1 VAIGELI
8 FPAGMNGLVGSE
20 DFFKKSSF
28 MSQQAIDLAENNRF
42 QWIRLSLNGVR
53 VICLLLLLTN
63 VIAIGCSKP
72 MIAEQ
77 TVASA
82 EQNLSSAIESFNQ
95 SDFAKSEQL
104 ATAAIDSRGL
114 PVDLYAK
121 ALLVRAASRGAASKY
136 DEALADLQ
144 EASLG
149 APDMDQVHGMRSLIM
164 RQRGDTAAATE
175 EATTAKKFNPA
186 FKIPQNLKKWTFTL

>member
-1 VAIGELI
+1 
-8 FPAGMNGLVGSE
+8 
-20 DFFKKSSF
+20 
-28 MSQQAIDLAENNRF
+28 MSQRAIDLVKGNFLAMVC
-42 QWIRLSLNGVR
+42 LSIDAKR
-53 VICLLLLLTN
+53 VACLILLLSSAM
-63 VIAIGCSKP
+63 AIGCSKP

-95 SDFAKSEQL
+95 GDFARSEQQ

-121 ALLVRAASRGAASKY
+121 ALLVRAASRGAANKN
-136 DEALADLQ
+136 DEALVDLQ

-149 APDMDQVHGMRSLIM
+149 APDMDQVHGMRSLILK
-164 RQRGDTAAATE
+164 QKGDSAAATE
-175 EATTAKKFNPA
+175 EAATAKKFNAA
-186 FKIPQNLKKWTFTL
+186 FKIPQDLKKWSFTP

>member
-1 VAIGELI
+1 
-8 FPAGMNGLVGSE
+8 
-20 DFFKKSSF
+20 
-28 MSQQAIDLAENNRF
+28 MSQQAIDLPKYNRF
-42 QWIRLSLNGVR
+42 RLTRLSLDAAGVL
-53 VICLLLLLTN
+53 CLILVLTGAM
-63 VIAIGCSKP
+63 AIGCSKP

-95 SDFAKSEQL
+95 GDFAKSEQQ

-121 ALLVRAASRGAASKY
+121 ALLVRAASRGAASKH

-164 RQRGDTAAATE
+164 KQKGDAAAAAE
-175 EATTAKKFNPA
+175 EATTAKKFNA
-186 FKIPQNLKKWTFTL
+186 SFKIPQDLRKWTFTP